1 MGGFFSRNLTTA
13 DGFFHGKLPLSHAQN
28 SVSQVLTVCSTNGT
42 EARAKGF
49 HEKYF
54 PRKNES

>member
-1 MGGFFSRNLTTA
+1 MAN
-13 DGFFHGKLPLSHAQN
+13 HAQN

-42 EARAKGF
+42 EAWAKGF